1 MLNSRQLDGL
11 SLRYRYGELSCV
23 ILVIVVLYYNADCGG
38 GKLSVR
44 KRVVSW
50 KSRPVRSGTY
60 RKFHVFVAKTE

>member
-44 KRVVSW
+44 KR
-50 KSRPVRSGTY
+50 TY